1 MKKTNW
7 CVITGAP
14 SSGKTT
20 IINALSVLGYQT
32 APEIARNYLGYLLNQ
47 NPHEYE
53 SLRSEITVQSKIIEL
68 KLKRERQLC
77 PEDLI
82 FFDRGVPDS
91 LAYFRYYNIDTDKMI
106 EKMNIYQYAWVF
118 FLEGLPVQQDEI
130 RRENEHQARRIGDY
144 IYNAYTEL
152 GYSVIRIP
160 PDTVEHRIEQILSEI
175 PAELKTT

>member
-32 APEIARNYLGYLLNQ
+32 APEIARNYLGYLLNH

-53 SLRSEITVQSKIIEL
+53 SLRSEVTVQSKIIEL
-68 KLKRERQLC
+68 KLKREQQLC

-91 LAYFRYYNIDTDKMI
+91 LAYFRYYNIDTGKMI

-118 FLEGLPVQQDEI
+118 FWKACRFSRMRLGVKMNI
-130 RRENEHQARRIGDY
+130 RHGALAIIFTMPIPNLAIRLFVFLRI
-144 IYNAYTEL
+144 
-152 GYSVIRIP
+152 R
-160 PDTVEHRIEQILSEI
+160 LSI
-175 PAELKTT
+175 V